1 VVSEAGGELEVGVTN
16 QSNDGKRG
24 KGREGSRTPT
34 SERERAAEEA
44 FIRGVMERGEA
55 AKPDRDG
62 KLPSGATHE
71 IVEEVE
77 GGLPKIRRRRFSM
90 R

>member
-1 VVSEAGGELEVGVTN
+1 MLEAIVMDKESDSG
-16 QSNDGKRG
+16 RG
-24 KGREGSRTPT
+24 KGNEPRPIPA

-44 FIRGVMERGEA
+44 FVRGVIERGEA

-62 KLPSGATHE
+62 KLPPRATHE
-71 IVEEVE
+71 IIEETE
-77 GGLPKIRRRRFSM
+77 GKLPKIRRRRFSL